1 MFSYAVQ
8 VEPNG
13 PPLHYGSRIEVTRRL
28 ALEVYE
34 NVNRGKMATSAVLL
48 IDRGQII
55 DRWDGQTWMS
65 GHDERE
71 LRSRR

>member
-34 NVNRGKMATSAVLL
+34 NVNRGRMLTSAVLL
-48 IDRGQII
+48 IDHNLIV
-55 DRWDGQTWMS
+55 DRLDHHGWLS
-65 GHDERE
+65 GYVERPD
-71 LRSRR
+71 